1 MKKNGTQSGT
11 EQVKQSE
18 MLQDLEEKKEDILRE
33 IAEYNRERD
42 QIKNML
48 GRIGGE
54 KYSKTDRIINI
65 IFITLI
71 GIFLIVEF
79 TTHILPTYISIEVSV
94 LLVSIKIIWMIHS
107 QHKFNHFQF
116 WILNS
121 LEFRM
126 NNMYSRIKKIERM
139 LEKQPEKEKSKEG

>member
-1 MKKNGTQSGT
+1 MENNSQT
-11 EQVKQSE
+11 E
-18 MLQDLEEKKEDILRE
+18 MIQDLEEKKEDILRE
-33 IAEYNRERD
+33 IEEYNRERD

-54 KYSKTDRIINI
+54 KYSKTDMIINI
-65 IFITLI
+65 VFLSAIIALFTLE
-71 GIFLIVEF
+71 L
-79 TTHILPTYISIEVSV
+79 TTHFLPTFISIEVSV
-94 LLVSIKIIWMIHS
+94 LLVSVKIVWMIHS

-126 NNMYSRIKKIERM
+126 NNMYSRLKKIERM
-139 LEKQPEKEKSKEG
+139 LAQEEK